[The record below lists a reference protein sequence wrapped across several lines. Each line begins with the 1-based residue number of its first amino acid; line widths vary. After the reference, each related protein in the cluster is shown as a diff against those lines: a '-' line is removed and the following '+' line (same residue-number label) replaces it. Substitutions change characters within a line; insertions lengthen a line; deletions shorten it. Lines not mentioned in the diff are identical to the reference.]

1 MTKSLYLSRHWGL
14 MTCRFLLEDR
24 RPANTIA
31 SKPKNVRVP
40 ADSSCR
46 FMRSFCL
53 IAEASGPR
61 AQSPEAV
68 ESIGEGSASSTHLT
82 VQTVGAALFV
92 CFRTESDS
100 FASMARLGAYKIRLI
115 NATRFS
121 VQGYQNMVAWLAA
134 RAWSIIRSA
143 ACSRY
148 YTKRKNQRIYLFV
161 S

>member
-1 MTKSLYLSRHWGL
+1 MLCQHNCFQNVR
-14 MTCRFLLEDR
+14 
-24 RPANTIA
+24 
-31 SKPKNVRVP
+31 VRVP

-100 FASMARLGAYKIRLI
+100 CASVARLGAYKIRLI

-121 VQGYQNMVAWLAA
+121 VQGSLNMDCMARCEGRVDHSEFGLLQIVYQE
-134 RAWSIIRSA
+134 
-143 ACSRY
+143 
-148 YTKRKNQRIYLFV
+148 
-161 S
+161 